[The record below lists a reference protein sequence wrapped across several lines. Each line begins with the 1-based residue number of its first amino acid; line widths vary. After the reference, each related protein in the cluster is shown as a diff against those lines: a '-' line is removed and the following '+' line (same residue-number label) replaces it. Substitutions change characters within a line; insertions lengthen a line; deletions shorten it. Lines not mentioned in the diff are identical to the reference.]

1 MKIDTL
7 LAEKEELVSTQTKLE
22 EVVELLKTKRNLQK
36 RCSAWKA
43 KAQQSA
49 EKLSETREDKIVVEE
64 RVWLRIREVEKENAE
79 LQELLD
85 LCEKDTVSTFED
97 GKFSDAV
104 RAVIMSLLK
113 LNISTR
119 NICPAIK
126 TVLEGLA
133 NIQTDRLPSYGT
145 VNHIMYEAKCLALI
159 EAGKASLRDKQGK
172 AAQNVLMNDGT
183 SKLKKK
189 YKTTIISTSEGVK
202 TFGLQLLATETSE
215 SLLEAN
221 ARVLND
227 VAKVVSRVEGRSEE
241 VLNELLGTV
250 TGTMSDRA
258 EVMKKFNKLLNDY

>member
-1 MKIDTL
+1 M
-7 LAEKEELVSTQTKLE
+7 
-22 EVVELLKTKRNLQK
+22 
-36 RCSAWKA
+36 
-43 KAQQSA
+43 
-49 EKLSETREDKIVVEE
+49 
-64 RVWLRIREVEKENAE
+64 
-79 LQELLD
+79 LD

-104 RAVIMSLLK
+104 RAVMSLLK

-145 VNHIMYEAKCLALI
+145 ANYIMYEAKCLALI

-221 ARVLND
+221 VRVLND
-227 VAKVVSRVEGRSEE
+227 VAKVVSRVEGRSEEE

-258 EVMKKFNKLLNDY
+258 EVMKKFNKLFNDYRKNTLAVSSDLTDIQKQSINDIQNHFCFLHVVINLGEDAYSKRLMDFDKCTLTDDA